1 MFSFGD
7 EVEETYNNPS
17 GSMKRFLGLKG
28 GCAAN
33 TEMQSSCAKEESF
46 SLSVP
51 LMVELASRSSL
62 QKIDSVLKFKGK
74 WKW

>member
-33 TEMQSSCAKEESF
+33 TELQSSCAKE
-46 SLSVP
+46 SLSV
-51 LMVELASRSSL
+51 SQSFSSSDGGTRR
-62 QKIDSVLKFKGK
+62 QVVVSENRFGFEI
-74 WKW
+74 